1 MSILCPQSLWALVLI
16 AVSGRSPKAHC
27 ALHTVP
33 SPFSSTLSLWD
44 WVLRSGRLGAS
55 SLRLQLPH
63 PGSEPQ
69 RRKRH
74 KHWLNC
80 SSVVHSLAWEKQQ
93 LR

>member
-1 MSILCPQSLWALVLI
+1 MSILCPQSLRALVLT
-16 AVSGRSPKAHC
+16 AVSGQPKAHR

-33 SPFSSTLSLWD
+33 SPFSSTLSLQD
-44 WVLRSGRLGAS
+44 WVLRSGRLGPS

-69 RRKRH
+69 RQKRH

-80 SSVVHSLAWEKQQ
+80 SSMVHSLAWVKQQ